1 MIKKPNNIVWL
12 ISVLFLV
19 LTISSA
25 AQSTKS
31 EWFQLNNQELND
43 VLAISPNSIELQ
55 NNSVAEPN
63 STYFVNSTEINF
75 KGYPTFAIGCCCGV
89 PGYYYY
95 MNKKEGGTK
104 SEEAS
109 ARAGC
114 ITNSILSTA
123 LLVGIVFST
132 YNSNF

>member
-1 MIKKPNNIVWL
+1 MIKKLNNIALFVV
-12 ISVLFLV
+12 ILFLV
-19 LTISSA
+19 LTCSST

-31 EWFQLNNQELND
+31 NWFQLNNQDLND
-43 VLAISPNSIELQ
+43 VMAISPSSIELQ
-55 NNSVAEPN
+55 NFCIAGPN
-63 STYFVNSTEINF
+63 SSYFVNSTEINF

-89 PGYYYY
+89 TGYYYY

-123 LLVGIVFST
+123 LLVGIIFST